1 MVRLLYEQGQKSQ
14 KMVQL
19 HIMCWVIFIGYEVSF
34 SGLAYG
40 PAPIAHY
47 VLFYLINISIFY
59 LHSGFLFLY
68 APKSNKNKLWRIPV
82 FVLME
87 MSLYCLLA
95 ICISAVISKFIYNV
109 QYFAFLNLKYFIV
122 TIYRAMSFVL
132 YATGYY
138 FLINYIHKREMNLI
152 QDIENEKLKND
163 ILRTEQ
169 DFLRAQINPHLLFN
183 TLNFIKYAARK
194 RPEEADEAVMRL
206 SGIMGFA
213 LENNTETILVTKEL
227 EQVENIMALNQL
239 RFNHTLYINL
249 IKNIYDLEA
258 TIIPLVLLT
267 LAENIFKHGSLLDE
281 DHPAEIFIE
290 ATEEYLF
297 IKTSNLPNRSN
308 GIMSTN
314 KGLANISSRMKQFYG
329 KDYYFKHFLDGD
341 FFIVEIKIKYSTN

>member
-1 MVRLLYEQGQKSQ
+1 
-14 KMVQL
+14 MVQL
-19 HIMCWVIFIGYEVSF
+19 HLICWVVFIIYELLLTI
-34 SGLAYG
+34 LANS
-40 PAPIAHY
+40 PAPLIHY
-47 VLFYLINISIFY
+47 LLFYIINIGIFY
-59 LHSGFLFLY
+59 AHSGFLLRYLTPFVF
-68 APKSNKNKLWRIPV
+68 NNIMRISF
-82 FVLME
+82 FVLFE
-87 MSLYCLLA
+87 M
-95 ICISAVISKFIYNV
+95 IV
-109 QYFAFLNLKYFIV
+109 YFVLAFLFSCMANMLIYGGRFSQDLNSSYITV
-122 TIYRAMSFVL
+122 TVYRAMSFVL

-138 FLINYIHKREMNLI
+138 FLINYIHKREMNLV

-249 IKNIYDLEA
+249 IKNIYDMEA

-314 KGLANISSRMKQFYG
+314 KGLANISSRMKQYYG

>member
-1 MVRLLYEQGQKSQ
+1 
-14 KMVQL
+14 MVQL
-19 HIMCWVIFIGYEVSF
+19 HLICWVIFIAYEVSL
-34 SGLAYG
+34 SALAQG
-40 PAPIAHY
+40 PAAFAHY

-59 LHSGFLFLY
+59 VHSGFLFYCLS
-68 APKSNKNKLWRIPV
+68 PSTSQNIWRITL
-82 FVLME
+82 FVIFELVI
-87 MSLYCLLA
+87 YCLLA
-95 ICISAVISKFIYNV
+95 VASGALIWKFIYHKPYLN
-109 QYFAFLNLKYFIV
+109 FLNLNYILI
-122 TIYRAMSFVL
+122 TMYRAMSFIL
-132 YATGYY
+132 YGTGYY
-138 FLINYIHKREMNLI
+138 FLINYIRKREMNLI

-227 EQVENIMALNQL
+227 EQVENIISLNQL
-239 RFNHTLYINL
+239 RFNHTLHINY
-249 IKNIYDLEA
+249 IKNIYDMEA
-258 TIIPLVLLT
+258 SIIPLVLLT
-267 LAENIFKHGSLLDE
+267 LVENIFKHGALLDE
-281 DHPAEIFIE
+281 ESPADIIIE
-290 ATEEYLF
+290 ATKEYLL

-329 KDYYFKHFLDGD
+329 QHHYFKHFMDGD
-341 FFIVEIKIKYSTN
+341 LFKVEIKINYSTN

>member
-1 MVRLLYEQGQKSQ
+1 
-14 KMVQL
+14 
-19 HIMCWVIFIGYEVSF
+19 
-34 SGLAYG
+34 
-40 PAPIAHY
+40 
-47 VLFYLINISIFY
+47 
-59 LHSGFLFLY
+59 
-68 APKSNKNKLWRIPV
+68 
-82 FVLME
+82 
-87 MSLYCLLA
+87 
-95 ICISAVISKFIYNV
+95 
-109 QYFAFLNLKYFIV
+109 
-122 TIYRAMSFVL
+122 
-132 YATGYY
+132 
-138 FLINYIHKREMNLI
+138 
-152 QDIENEKLKND
+152 
-163 ILRTEQ
+163 
-169 DFLRAQINPHLLFN
+169 
-183 TLNFIKYAARK
+183 
-194 RPEEADEAVMRL
+194 
-206 SGIMGFA
+206 MGFA

-249 IKNIYDLEA
+249 IKNIYDMEA